1 MATKNE
7 KTATKVYEDVTI
19 NEVVNVFAENEIN
32 LRLSEK
38 VRKIDVETKEEKQ
51 NNVITL
57 KLKNLQN
64 QLADKTPLIGRLVR
78 RSLGRRVN
86 PEILGVLL
94 TNAVVTLESVFF
106 KEGDLREDGETKY
119 TTDGYKYVITALTL
133 HLDDYAKE
141 DYAELIAT
149 QPYLQDKENNTKQK
163 AVANWILEAMK

>member
-57 KLKNLQN
+57 KLKNLPRKPAAQPP
-64 QLADKTPLIGRLVR
+64 ASFMEFSSFPLI
-78 RSLGRRVN
+78 
-86 PEILGVLL
+86 
-94 TNAVVTLESVFF
+94 
-106 KEGDLREDGETKY
+106 
-119 TTDGYKYVITALTL
+119 
-133 HLDDYAKE
+133 
-141 DYAELIAT
+141 
-149 QPYLQDKENNTKQK
+149 
-163 AVANWILEAMK
+163 